1 MYLSTYYQLPVSDS
15 VEEAEAQATMVR
27 LHALAKVFR
36 GPVELGMDCKT
47 VTEYLNSDVPT
58 LAPCY
63 GVIQDIKAA
72 LSCFPSFK
80 VVFTGRRSLVSFNTK
95 LGKDMLMTTSLRQVS
110 IGISGASYSVV
121 LSSSTMWSAV
131 SLLMK
136 TTWEF

>member
-1 MYLSTYYQLPVSDS
+1 MYLSTYCELPVSDS
-15 VEEAEAQATMVR
+15 VEEAEARATLVR
-27 LHALAKVFR
+27 LHALAKVFG
-36 GPVELGMDCKT
+36 GPVELEMDCKT

-95 LGKDMLMTTSLRQVS
+95 LGKDLKDYVIQIAGEGNTSIIYRQQKH
-110 IGISGASYSVV
+110 IDE
-121 LSSSTMWSAV
+121 L
-131 SLLMK
+131 
-136 TTWEF
+136 

>member
-15 VEEAEAQATMVR
+15 VEEAEARIALVW

-36 GPVELGMDCKT
+36 GPVELEMDCKT

-95 LGKDMLMTTSLRQVS
+95 LGKDLKDYVIQIAGEGNTS
-110 IGISGASYSVV
+110 IIYSRNI
-121 LSSSTMWSAV
+121 
-131 SLLMK
+131 
-136 TTWEF
+136 

>member
-1 MYLSTYYQLPVSDS
+1 MYLSTYSELPVSDS
-15 VEEAEAQATMVR
+15 VEEAEARIALVW

-36 GPVELGMDCKT
+36 GPVELEMDCKT

-95 LGKDMLMTTSLRQVS
+95 LGKDLKDYVIQIAGEGNTSIIYRQQKH
-110 IGISGASYSVV
+110 IDE
-121 LSSSTMWSAV
+121 L
-131 SLLMK
+131 
-136 TTWEF
+136 